1 MKLAKLMPFL
11 AVEIEEGLL
20 HLGETE
26 LASSVSELEV
36 ISRCMCDSKNCGT
49 FYTMDKSRWSGKKLR
64 QVVPMVNGLYAIDIF
79 EEEIACIEIMD
90 RENVAK
96 KLIELY
102 P

>member
-1 MKLAKLMPFL
+1 
-11 AVEIEEGLL
+11 
-20 HLGETE
+20 
-26 LASSVSELEV
+26 
-36 ISRCMCDSKNCGT
+36 
-49 FYTMDKSRWSGKKLR
+49 MDKSRWSGKKLR